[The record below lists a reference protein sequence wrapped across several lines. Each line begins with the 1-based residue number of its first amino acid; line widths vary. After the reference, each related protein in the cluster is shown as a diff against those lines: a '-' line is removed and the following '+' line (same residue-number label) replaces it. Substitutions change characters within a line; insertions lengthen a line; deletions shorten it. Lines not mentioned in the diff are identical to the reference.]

1 MSGTGPLV
9 NIYDAIARMP
19 RYTQEAS
26 DAVQDLEVCVS
37 DLREKATMSSSI
49 SVTLEELD
57 AVQDFEAYVCDLRKK
72 ADMSNSTG
80 MTLAELDAFHESV
93 YHVLNRVTTIGV
105 AWRLIAYFQGW
116 TSNGK

>member
-1 MSGTGPLV
+1 MSSTGPLV
-9 NIYDAIARMP
+9 NIYDAISRMP

-26 DAVQDLEVCVS
+26 IAVQDLEVCV
-37 DLREKATMSSSI
+37 DELRKKATASNSI
-49 SVTLEELD
+49 NITLEELD
-57 AVQDFEAYVCDLRKK
+57 AVQDFEAYVCNLRKK
-72 ADMSNSTG
+72 AAMSNSTS